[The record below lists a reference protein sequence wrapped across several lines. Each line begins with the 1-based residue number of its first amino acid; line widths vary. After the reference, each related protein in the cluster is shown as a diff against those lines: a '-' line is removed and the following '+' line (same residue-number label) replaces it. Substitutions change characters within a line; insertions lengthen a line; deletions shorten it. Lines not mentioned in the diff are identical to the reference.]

1 MRYRNTKTG
10 VIVDVKSQIIGGN
23 WQVIGP
29 ANSSVNDKVAPV
41 QPKRR
46 VTKSKNE

>member
-1 MRYRNTKTG
+1 MRYKNTKTG
-10 VIVDVKSQIIGGN
+10 VVIDVKSQIIGGN
-23 WQVIGP
+23 WQVEEP
-29 ANSSVNDKVAPV
+29 ANSSVNDEVAPV